1 MLIDD
6 LFEWFS
12 NKNVVALLPMWWEG
26 YPFVAGVKD
35 GTKILL
41 CDNNST
47 STDDESSSKDSGR
60 DDDETVQAYYKDN
73 NVEDN

>member
-41 CDNNST
+41 CDSNST
-47 STDDESSSKDSGR
+47 STNDESSSKDSGR
-60 DDDETVQAYYKDN
+60 NDDETVQAYYKN